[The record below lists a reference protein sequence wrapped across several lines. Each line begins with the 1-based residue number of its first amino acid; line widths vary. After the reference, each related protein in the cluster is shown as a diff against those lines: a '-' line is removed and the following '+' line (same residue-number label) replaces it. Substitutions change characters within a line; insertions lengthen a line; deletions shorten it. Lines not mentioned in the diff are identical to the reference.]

1 MQFSFYGH
9 LPFWRKETNRCQKKK
24 KKREELRGY
33 IREHSFPHW
42 LMFSFVVIHEEHTL
56 LCVFPWA
63 AVDGGCLLYLL
74 ETMPNFADVP
84 FLFHFI
90 YKAPFGFCRVL
101 QEVAS
106 AFSWCN
112 EIEMKNKGY
121 FKNLVQYGRFEYVG
135 KPYIIFGSQSG
146 FNDSE
151 ELACICFMKPFCE
164 ISFSYIRLWT
174 RDLRNWCMQV
184 FPRLLT
190 L

>member
-1 MQFSFYGH
+1 MGIFHFEE
-9 LPFWRKETNRCQKKK
+9 RKRTDVKKK
-24 KKREELRGY
+24 KKKERNSEATLGSIVFLIGLCSLLWLFMKS
-33 IREHSFPHW
+33 IRCS
-42 LMFSFVVIHEEHTL
+42 
-56 LCVFPWA
+56 VFPWA

-135 KPYIIFGSQSG
+135 KPYIILGSQSG